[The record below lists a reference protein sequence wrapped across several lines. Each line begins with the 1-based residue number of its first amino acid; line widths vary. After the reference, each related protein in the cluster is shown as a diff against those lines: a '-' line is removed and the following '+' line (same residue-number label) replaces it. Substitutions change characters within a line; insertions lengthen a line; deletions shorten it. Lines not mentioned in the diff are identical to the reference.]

1 MTKAFFITGT
11 DTDVGKTYVSTLL
24 VKGFREQGYKVSGFK
39 PVAAGGHWQDGDFQN
54 EDAEALMQE
63 ASVKLPYNLVNPYCF
78 EPAIAPHIAAERIGV
93 NIDTAKIQS
102 AYEKHI
108 ASAEVVVIEGAGGWR
123 VPLGQGKGFDDL
135 ALELDAPV
143 VLVVGLKL
151 GCLNH
156 ALLTESAI
164 LNKGC
169 RLVGWVANEQTAGF
183 DERDENLNALK
194 LSMKS
199 SYLGLIEHQLEG
211 LSAQRKLKSLLDY
224 LAEFR

>member
-1 MTKAFFITGT
+1 MTKTFFITGT

-24 VKGFREQGYKVSGFK
+24 VQGFRERGCKVSGFK

-63 ASVKLPYNLVNPYCF
+63 ASVKLPYNVVNPYCF

-135 ALELDAPV
+135 ALELGAPV
-143 VLVVGLKL
+143 ILVVGLKL

-156 ALLTESAI
+156 ALLTEAAI
-164 LNKGC
+164 LNKGS
-169 RLVGWVANEQTAGF
+169 RLVGWIANEQTAGF
-183 DERDENLNALK
+183 GERDENLNTLK
-194 LSMKS
+194 ASMQS
-199 SYLGLIEHQLEG
+199 SYLGFIEYQAADF
-211 LSAQRKLKSLLDY
+211 SAQEKTKGLFDCLV
-224 LAEFR
+224 EFR